1 MKRSEFLKTL
11 GLGLMAAPV
20 LPALGAK
27 LYEAGSGDKILMY
40 NSESFQNLR
49 INDTVVLPG
58 GRSYLVTC
66 VWREY
71 GWAKLGSK
79 NPKFPNVRLESWDKF
94 FLIPNL
100 K

>member
-11 GLGLMAAPV
+11 GLGLMAAPI

-40 NSESFQNLR
+40 NSESFDNLR
-49 INDTVVLPG
+49 INDTVILPG
-58 GRSYLVTC
+58 GRAYLVTW
-66 VWREY
+66 VWQESE
-71 GWAKLGSK
+71 WAKLRSK
-79 NPKFPNVRLESWDKF
+79 NPKFPNRRLESWDKF